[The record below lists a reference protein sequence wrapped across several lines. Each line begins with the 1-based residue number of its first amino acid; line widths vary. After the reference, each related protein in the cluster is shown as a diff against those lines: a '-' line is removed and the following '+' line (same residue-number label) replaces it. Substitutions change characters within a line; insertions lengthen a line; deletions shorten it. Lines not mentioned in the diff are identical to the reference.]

1 MAVSW
6 VLEKDVFS
14 YRQEAEMLSWLKEN
28 DVPFHQIRIIP
39 FIHEVDGKEPYIS
52 GPVIVY
58 GSIGSQKL
66 AERMGWKPGVFT
78 GSEINETELQAR
90 FGSLYLNSDAKVCKF
105 RNLPNVVVSGE
116 VFIKP
121 NTDTKEF
128 AGTVVEA
135 KKMKEWIE
143 SMMKSGYLEESFLNA
158 EVLVSE
164 PKKIGCEWR
173 LVIVDG
179 QIAAHSVYRQ
189 YGIVKPE
196 IWLPKEAE
204 DFANEAIS
212 IYSPLDV
219 YVLDI
224 CQIEDGSYK
233 VIEMNTFNSAGWYAC
248 DVSKV
253 MKSVTEFVEKKYVS
267 V

>member
-1 MAVSW
+1 MTVTW

-14 YRQEAEMLSWLKEN
+14 HRQENEMISWLNEN
-28 DVPFHQIRIIP
+28 DVNFHQIRIIP
-39 FIHEVDGKEPYIS
+39 FVHEIEGTVPNIF

-66 AERMGWKPGVFT
+66 AESNNWIPGVFT
-78 GSEINETELQAR
+78 GSEINETELIKNLGAH
-90 FGSLYLNSDAKVCKF
+90 YLNNDAHICLFKDLLNQVK
-105 RNLPNVVVSGE
+105 SGS

-128 AGTVVEA
+128 AGTVLEA
-135 KKMKEWIE
+135 TKLQQWIT
-143 SMMKSGYLEESFLNA
+143 SMMNSGYLEESFLNA
-158 EVLVSE
+158 EVLVSK

-173 LVIVDG
+173 LIVVEN
-179 QIAAHSVYRQ
+179 QIVAHSVYKQ
-189 YGIVKPE
+189 YGILKPE
-196 IWLPKEAE
+196 IWLPSDVES
-204 DFANEAIS
+204 FAYEAIS
-212 IYSPLDV
+212 KYSPLDV

-248 DVSKV
+248 DVKKV
-253 MKSVTEFVEKKYVS
+253 MQSVTNFVGNKYG
-267 V
+267 

>member
-1 MAVSW
+1 
-6 VLEKDVFS
+6 
-14 YRQEAEMLSWLKEN
+14 MLSWLKEN
-28 DVPFHQIRIIP
+28 GVPYHQIRIIP
-39 FIHEVDGKEPYIS
+39 FIHEVDGRVPEIS
-52 GPVIVY
+52 GTVITY

-78 GSEINETELQAR
+78 GSEINETELQSR
-90 FGSLYLNSDAKVCKF
+90 FGSMYLNSDARVCKF
-105 RNLPNVVVSGE
+105 RDLPSTVSNNDE

-128 AGTVVEA
+128 AGTVIEA
-135 KKMKEWIE
+135 TKMREWID
-143 SMMKSGYLEESFLNA
+143 SMMSSGYLEESFLNA

-173 LVIVDG
+173 LIIVDR
-179 QIAAHSVYRQ
+179 QIAAYSVYRQ

-196 IWLPKEAE
+196 IWMPKEVE
-204 DFANEAIS
+204 NFANKAIS
-212 IYSPLDV
+212 VYSPLDV

-233 VIEMNTFNSAGWYAC
+233 VIEMNTFNSSGWYDC

-253 MKSVTEFVEKKYVS
+253 MKSVSEFVEKKYV
-267 V
+267 

>member
-1 MAVSW
+1 MNVTW

-14 YRQEAEMLSWLKEN
+14 YRQEAEMISWLKEN
-28 DVPFHQIRIIP
+28 NVPFHQIRIIP
-39 FIHEVDGKEPYIS
+39 FIHEVDGKIPDTS

-66 AERMGWKPGVFT
+66 SERENWNPGVFT
-78 GSEINETELQAR
+78 GSEINETELVKH
-90 FGSLYLNSDAKVCKF
+90 FGTLYLNSDAKICIF
-105 RNLPNVVVSGE
+105 RELPNEVQSGE

-128 AGTVVEA
+128 AGTVLEA
-135 KKMKEWIE
+135 SQMQYWIA
-143 SMMKSGYLEESFLNA
+143 SMMKSGYLEESFLDA
-158 EVLVSE
+158 EVLISK
-164 PKKIGCEWR
+164 PKTIGCEWR

-179 QIAAHSVYRQ
+179 KIAAHSVYRQ
-189 YGIVKPE
+189 YGIIKPE

-224 CQIEDGSYK
+224 CQVEDGSYK

-253 MKSVTEFVEKKYVS
+253 MSTVTEFVEKAYV
-267 V
+267 

>member
-1 MAVSW
+1 VTTW

-28 DVPFHQIRIIP
+28 GVPYHQIRIIP
-39 FIHEVDGKEPYIS
+39 FIHEVDGRVPDIS
-52 GPVIVY
+52 GPVVMY

-90 FGSLYLNSDAKVCKF
+90 FGSMYLNSDARVCKF
-105 RNLPNVVVSGE
+105 RDLPYVVSNNDE

-128 AGTVVEA
+128 AGTVIEST
-135 KKMKEWIE
+135 KMREWIDG
-143 SMMKSGYLEESFLNA
+143 MMSSGYLEESFLNA

-196 IWLPKEAE
+196 IWMPKEAE

-212 IYSPLDV
+212 VYSPLDV

-248 DVSKV
+248 DVNKV
-253 MKSVTEFVEKKYVS
+253 MKSVTEFVEKNYV
-267 V
+267 